1 MSYCCNRR
9 RNGNGARKRVELVML
24 KSQLMY
30 DIRTGAW
37 VIGDVMKTDD
47 DHDRHQVQDIGEDN
61 NVDWVAR
68 QLDLVHG
75 IILQLLRKL
84 TKATVRSTIDDDEID
99 YSQEEYRFPLY
110 LPVMM
115 KQATVKY
122 LKELIHNLMV
132 AWVIMDWM
140 SITHKEEYQTWVL
153 KVEDLKEK
161 LKDALDDNGGI
172 TYLRPSVF

>member
-1 MSYCCNRR
+1 
-9 RNGNGARKRVELVML
+9 ML

-37 VIGDVMKTDD
+37 VIGDVMKTED

-75 IILQLLRKL
+75 IVLQLLQKL
-84 TKATVRSTIDDDEID
+84 TSIYVHSTIDDDVID
-99 YSQEEYRFPLY
+99 YEREEYHYPLM
-110 LPVMM
+110 LPVKM
-115 KQATVKY
+115 KQVTVKY

-140 SITHKEEYQTWVL
+140 SITHKDEYQTWAL

-161 LKDALDDNGGI
+161 IKDALDGNGGI
-172 TYLRPSVF
+172 TQLRPSLF

>member
-1 MSYCCNRR
+1 MDCCCGNNRGR
-9 RNGNGARKRVELVML
+9 GRGRKRVELVML

-75 IILQLLRKL
+75 IILQILQKL
-84 TKATVRSTIDDDEID
+84 TPNYVRSTMDDDEID
-99 YSQEEYRFPLY
+99 YSNEEYHYSLW
-110 LPVMM
+110 LPETM
-115 KQATVKY
+115 KQVSVKY

-140 SITHKEEYQTWVL
+140 MLTNKEDYPIWVQ

-161 LKDALDDNGGI
+161 LKDALNGNGGI
-172 TYLRPSVF
+172 TRIRPSVL

>member
-1 MSYCCNRR
+1 MRCCKYKE
-9 RNGNGARKRVELVML
+9 RKHVMLTML

-37 VIGDVMKTDD
+37 VIGDVMKTED

-75 IILQLLRKL
+75 LILQLLSKYSPQL
-84 TKATVRSTIDDDEID
+84 VYSCEDDDVID
-99 YSQEEYRFPLY
+99 YDNEEYRYPLA
-110 LPVMM
+110 LPIKM
-115 KQATVKY
+115 KQVTVKY

-140 SITHKEEYQTWVL
+140 SITHKDEYQTWVL

-161 LKDALDDNGGI
+161 LKDALDTDGGI
-172 TYLRPSVF
+172 TYLRPSSF